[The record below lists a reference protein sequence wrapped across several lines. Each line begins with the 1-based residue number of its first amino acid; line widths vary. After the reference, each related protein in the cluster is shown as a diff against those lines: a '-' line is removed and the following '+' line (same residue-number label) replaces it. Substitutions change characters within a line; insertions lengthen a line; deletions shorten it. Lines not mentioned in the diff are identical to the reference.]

1 VLAVVVGVLV
11 VVGILG
17 FVAPGFFVT
26 RVFDTAAVQSGVQRV
41 LTSDYKIEGVA
52 DVRCPAN
59 VQVKVGETFT
69 CTTTVNG
76 KPANIQ
82 ITIKSADGN
91 YEVGRPS

>member
-1 VLAVVVGVLV
+1 VLSVVVAVLV
-11 VVGILG
+11 VGGILG
-17 FVAPGFFVT
+17 FVTPGFFVT
-26 RVFDTAAVQSGVQRV
+26 KVFDTAAVQQGVQKV
-41 LTSDYKIEGVA
+41 LTTDYKIEGVG

-82 ITIKSADGN
+82 ITIKSADGS